1 MDTFTWN
8 DVMFNNF
15 SIGIMLNHDN
25 LPFYEDKD
33 TRFDCVQEEFMEQEL
48 LDTIQQAPRDTRM
61 GLSQFQNKVVWCQMM
76 VLCSM

>member
-61 GLSQFQNKVVWCQMM
+61 GLSEFQNKVVWCQMI

>member
-25 LPFYEDKD
+25 LTFNEYKD

-48 LDTIQQAPRDTRM
+48 QETIRQAPRDTWA
-61 GLSQFQNKVVWCQMM
+61 GLSQFQNRVVWCQVM

>member
-61 GLSQFQNKVVWCQMM
+61 GLSEFQNKVVWCQVM

>member
-15 SIGIMLNHDN
+15 SIGILLNHDN

-48 LDTIQQAPRDTRM
+48 QKTIRQSRLEHSNYTQITK
-61 GLSQFQNKVVWCQMM
+61 L
-76 VLCSM
+76 

>member
-25 LPFYEDKD
+25 LPFYEDKE
-33 TRFDCVQEEFMEQEL
+33 TRFDCV
-48 LDTIQQAPRDTRM
+48 
-61 GLSQFQNKVVWCQMM
+61 
-76 VLCSM
+76 

>member
-25 LPFYEDKD
+25 LHFYEDKD
-33 TRFDCVQEEFMEQEL
+33 TRFDCV
-48 LDTIQQAPRDTRM
+48 
-61 GLSQFQNKVVWCQMM
+61 
-76 VLCSM
+76 